1 MSKIILPDILNQ
13 PPEPDAPFELAFIV
27 PGTPCEQAWAD
38 LCDETENADVERI
51 VAATGGWEEW
61 AKGSVTIR
69 AFTAAFNGDISLLTA
84 ERENRE

>member
-69 AFTAAFNGDISLLTA
+69 AFTAAFNGDYGPLDA
-84 ERENRE
+84 EIGRDG